1 MAVEIHAD
9 DSTIT
14 HEARH
19 DLESFFWLLV
29 WIVLRHTE
37 YECHDTKYKNGTWHA
52 LFDGTRLVDCQSNK
66 RAWLT
71 EPYQFITVKD
81 NAPLTRL
88 LEGFRQLCQKNYN
101 RRDLKEPWMTHT
113 DVLQLFNKALA
124 KPQRW
129 PQSDKAKPWVP
140 PATQPGSILGEAGSG
155 VLRSKGTLT
164 FSKSASQSAS
174 HRQSGKAAVHP
185 NAVDQPDDD
194 DDETGSESDVEM
206 QDELNDE
213 VGKGKGKEKPTA
225 GKVTQ
230 GRSAMRQRDARQTS
244 VTMSHASGSHESPP
258 SSNLGSESNGSESAQ
273 HPSGYALRSSKKST
287 EELRDSARSN
297 ARSMGPPPV
306 PRNRPGTSR
315 SQSSSRPAVAG
326 PSAHGTRAAKRSRTR
341 EDEAEEVAAG
351 SSHSPKRP
359 RTLSQR
365 STGQA
370 KESRKAKGKRRAS

>member
-1 MAVEIHAD
+1 MAVEVLEN
-9 DSTIT
+9 DSSMT

-29 WIVLRHTE
+29 WLVLRHTK
-37 YECHDTKYKNGTWHA
+37 YQPTHKYKDGAWHK
-52 LFDGTRLVDCQSNK
+52 LFDGARMVDCQSNK
-66 RAWLT
+66 ESWLT
-71 EPYQFITVKD
+71 HAFRPVTVLD
-81 NAPLTRL
+81 NEPLTMLLENFRL
-88 LEGFRQLCQKNYN
+88 LCRKNYDN
-101 RRDLKEPWMTHT
+101 INLQEKWMTHQ
-113 DVLQLFNKALA
+113 DVVRLFNEALA
-124 KPQRW
+124 DRSKW
-129 PQSDKAKPWVP
+129 PQADRAIPWAL
-140 PATQPGSILGEAGSG
+140 PATQPGSIMGEVGSG
-155 VLRSKGTLT
+155 QPRPKGTLT
-164 FSKSASQSAS
+164 FTQSDS
-174 HRQSGKAAVHP
+174 EEVLQRHLGKDVAPEATI
-185 NAVDQPDDD
+185 QPDA
-194 DDETGSESDVEM
+194 DETGSESDVDM
-206 QDELNDE
+206 QDSPGEAERAL
-213 VGKGKGKEKPTA
+213 GKGKAP
-225 GKVTQ
+225 
-230 GRSAMRQRDARQTS
+230 ARQIASRGRGATQRRGVRHAS
-244 VTMSHASGSHESPP
+244 TTASYASGSHESPP

-287 EELRDSARSN
+287 EELRDSSRSN

-306 PRNRPGTSR
+306 PRNRSGASR